1 MRFNDNKLGLD
12 TVSDS
17 EQGRQVGVQ
26 RGGGGGVVVG
36 RCAIER
42 GYMMKEVGRSRV
54 WSVTSKSHHTQFHPI
69 LLFPRTSHS
78 TTNHNQNHVHGIS
91 ADLRLALRPRT
102 GHLVSAR

>member
-69 LLFPRTSHS
+69 LLLPRTGHS
-78 TTNHNQNHVHGIS
+78 TTNTTKITCTASRQIS
-91 ADLRLALRPRT
+91 DWLFDRAQAT
-102 GHLVSAR
+102 W